1 LSLERLSSG
10 VHIQGKRQNAVKEI
24 ESLDVC
30 AMFDLMPCSR
40 GAVVDVRC
48 CTKHKTKNG
57 SKGVVIEHVR
67 HHRIRKQKEEIYGL

>member
-1 LSLERLSSG
+1 LSLKRLSSG

-48 CTKHKTKNG
+48 MLHKTKNG

-67 HHRIRKQKEEIYGL
+67 HLRIRKQKEEIFGL